1 MFFLKFNNIFNNLS
15 HGMFSYLFFLKLSVK
30 ITETEIKMKKRE
42 SFFYVVR
49 CLVLLMRNL
58 KKLRFDKMFW

>member
-1 MFFLKFNNIFNNLS
+1 MVFF
-15 HGMFSYLFFLKLSVK
+15 YLFFLKLSVK